1 LLTVFSFLSHFRN
14 SLILYGGE
22 GERKEKTIPP
32 KTTPKPVISKLQL
45 KILFYYSLSLF
56 SSMPNKEAKGKF
68 VSFQIKYLE
77 KFQEKIFKEEIL
89 SHSLDPN
96 ITVYLRSYK

>member
-1 LLTVFSFLSHFRN
+1 
-14 SLILYGGE
+14 
-22 GERKEKTIPP
+22 
-32 KTTPKPVISKLQL
+32 
-45 KILFYYSLSLF
+45 
-56 SSMPNKEAKGKF
+56 MPNKEAKGKF